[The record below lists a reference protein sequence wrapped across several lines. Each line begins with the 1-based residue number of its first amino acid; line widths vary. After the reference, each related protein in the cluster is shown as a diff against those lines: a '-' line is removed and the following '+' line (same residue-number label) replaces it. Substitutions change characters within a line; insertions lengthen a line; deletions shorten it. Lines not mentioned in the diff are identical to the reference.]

1 MFARILVP
9 MDFSAPSEAA
19 LAHARIF
26 ARAWGAA
33 LHVLH
38 VTGERL
44 TPPHAAEAR
53 HDEPAALRQIR
64 DRLTDE
70 DRRRPLKIRVVE
82 RGAPAGVI
90 LGYAGTA
97 GIDLIVMGT
106 HGRTGFAHLLMGSVA
121 ETVVRSAPCPVLTV
135 QGTPAEPA
143 PFTRILVPT
152 DFSAPSDAAL
162 DCARLLQ
169 LRFGSS
175 IHLVHVLEDEAIAGP
190 FGAEVFVTES
200 PATRAARLRDARER
214 LSHRVS
220 AADRESGRVTS
231 EILLGPAASTIVDYA
246 GDNGFDLILMGTHG
260 RTGLAHLLM
269 GSVAER
275 VIRASACPVMT
286 TRGERPCAV
295 VPAGARREALA
306 VS

>member
-9 MDFSAPSEAA
+9 VDFSAASDAA
-19 LAHARIF
+19 LDHARMF
-26 ARAWGAA
+26 ARAWGGA
-33 LHVLH
+33 LHLLH

-44 TPPHAAEAR
+44 TPPHAGGDR

-70 DRRRPLKIRVVE
+70 DRHRRLTIRVVE
-82 RGAPAGVI
+82 RKAPAEAI
-90 LGYAGTA
+90 LGYARTA
-97 GIDLIVMGT
+97 GVDLIVMGT
-106 HGRTGFAHLLMGSVA
+106 HGRSGVAHLLLGSVA
-121 ETVVRSAPCPVLTV
+121 ETVVRGAACPVLTV
-135 QGTPAEPA
+135 HQA
-143 PFTRILVPT
+143 PRGAASFTRILVPT

-162 DCARLLQ
+162 DCARHFQ
-169 LRFGSS
+169 LRFGAS
-175 IHLVHVLEDEAIAGP
+175 IHLLHVLEDEPIAGM
-190 FGAEVFVTES
+190 FASEVFVTES
-200 PATRAARLRDARER
+200 SAARAARLRDARER

-220 AADRESGRVTS
+220 AADRVSGRVTS
-231 EILLGPAASTIVDYA
+231 EILLGPAARTIVDYA

-275 VIRASACPVMT
+275 VIRGAACPVMT
-286 TRGERPCAV
+286 AHGERPCAV
-295 VPAGARREALA
+295 MPAGAREAAA